1 MDDKTTLVATIFA
14 VIVLVPILFVVGYLV
29 RDSLRARQNR
39 QYKTL
44 AEHEAL
50 NNAGNREAWMR
61 GVLPQEQE
69 EGEQEVDRSSSR
81 ILAIAQL
88 VMLIILAAV
97 VLVWNQ
103 SLATQ
108 NKQQAEQLEQIALQL
123 HALTFA
129 TPVASGLAQ
138 REVDG
143 PPGAPAPAQGQ
154 APTVNPMQQACANL
168 IGRVADAY
176 EKGENSKIAASL
188 EALVNKL
195 GCKNNPVP

>member
-1 MDDKTTLVATIFA
+1 MESKTTLIVAIVA
-14 VIVLVPILFVVGYLV
+14 VIILIPVLVVVGYLV
-29 RDSLRARQNR
+29 RDSLVARQNR
-39 QYKTL
+39 TYKTL

-61 GVLPQEQE
+61 GVLPQE
-69 EGEQEVDRSSSR
+69 EGDEDVDRSSSR

-88 VMLIILAAV
+88 VILIILAAV

-108 NKQQAEQLEQIALQL
+108 NKQQNDRMAELELQL

-129 TPVASGLAQ
+129 TPVASGLVQ

-143 PPGAPAPAQGQ
+143 PPGAPAPAPGQ
-154 APTVNPMQQACANL
+154 VPTVNPMQQACANL

-176 EKGENSKIAASL
+176 EKGENSKIAVSL

>member
-1 MDDKTTLVATIFA
+1 MDDKFSLVAAIVA
-14 VIVLVPILFVVGYLV
+14 VIVLVPVLFVVGYLV

-39 QYKTL
+39 NYKTL

-50 NNAGNREAWMR
+50 NNAGNREAWMT
-61 GVLPQEQE
+61 GVLPHE
-69 EGEQEVDRSSSR
+69 EGDEDVDRSSSR
-81 ILAIAQL
+81 IIAIAQL
-88 VMLIILAAV
+88 VMLIVLAAV

-108 NKQQAEQLEQIALQL
+108 SKQQNERLAELELQL

-143 PPGAPAPAQGQ
+143 PPGAPAPTQGQ

-188 EALVNKL
+188 EQLVNKL
-195 GCKNNPVP
+195 GCKNTPAP

>member
-1 MDDKTTLVATIFA
+1 MDDKASLITAIVA

-50 NNAGNREAWMR
+50 NNAGDREAWMR
-61 GVLPQEQE
+61 GVLPPE
-69 EGEQEVDRSSSR
+69 EGDEDVDRSSSR
-81 ILAIAQL
+81 IISIAQL

-97 VLVWNQ
+97 VLVWTQ
-103 SLATQ
+103 SLAAQ
-108 NKQQAEQLEQIALQL
+108 NKQQAERMEQIELQL

-143 PPGAPAPAQGQ
+143 PPGAPAATPGQ
-154 APTVNPMQQACANL
+154 VPTVNPMQQACANL

-188 EALVNKL
+188 EQLVNKL

>member
-1 MDDKTTLVATIFA
+1 MDDKTSLVVTIFA

-29 RDSLRARQNR
+29 RDSLRAGQNR
-39 QYKTL
+39 NYKTL

-50 NNAGNREAWMR
+50 NNAGNREAWMT
-61 GVLPQEQE
+61 GTLPQVE
-69 EGEQEVDRSSSR
+69 EGDEQVDRSSSR
-81 ILAIAQL
+81 IIAVAQL

-97 VLVWNQ
+97 ILIWNQ

-108 NKQQAEQLEQIALQL
+108 NKQQNERMAQLELQL

-129 TPVASGLAQ
+129 TPVASGLTQ

-143 PPGAPAPAQGQ
+143 PPGAPAQGQ

-176 EKGENSKIAASL
+176 EKGENSKIAVSL

>member
-1 MDDKTTLVATIFA
+1 
-14 VIVLVPILFVVGYLV
+14 V

-39 QYKTL
+39 NYKTL
-44 AEHEAL
+44 AEHEVL
-50 NNAGNREAWMR
+50 NNAGNREAWMT
-61 GVLPQEQE
+61 GVLPRE
-69 EGEQEVDRSSSR
+69 EGNEPVDRSSSR
-81 ILAIAQL
+81 IVAIAQL

-108 NKQQAEQLEQIALQL
+108 NKQQNERMAQLELQL

-129 TPVASGLAQ
+129 TPVASGLTQ

-143 PPGAPAPAQGQ
+143 PPGAPAPTPGQ

>member
-1 MDDKTTLVATIFA
+1 MDDKFSLVAAIVA
-14 VIVLVPILFVVGYLV
+14 VIVLIPILFVVGYLV

-39 QYKTL
+39 NYKTL

-50 NNAGNREAWMR
+50 NNAGNREAWMT
-61 GVLPQEQE
+61 GILPEE
-69 EGEQEVDRSSSR
+69 EGDEPVDRSSSR
-81 ILAIAQL
+81 IMAIAQL
-88 VMLIILAAV
+88 VMLVILAAV
-97 VLVWNQ
+97 ILIWNQ
-103 SLATQ
+103 SLLTQ
-108 NKQQAEQLEQIALQL
+108 TKEQNERLAELELQL

-129 TPVASGLAQ
+129 TPVASGLVQ

-143 PPGAPAPAQGQ
+143 PPGTPAPGQ
-154 APTVNPMQQACANL
+154 VPVVNPMQQACANL

-176 EKGENSKIAASL
+176 EKGENSKIAVSL

>member
-1 MDDKTTLVATIFA
+1 MDDKTSLVATIFA
-14 VIVLVPILFVVGYLV
+14 VIVLVPVLFVVGYLV

-39 QYKTL
+39 TYKTL

-50 NNAGNREAWMR
+50 NNAGDRDAWMS
-61 GVLPQEQE
+61 GVLPQEGDKQ
-69 EGEQEVDRSSSR
+69 VDRFSSR
-81 ILAIAQL
+81 IAPIAQL
-88 VMLIILAAV
+88 TMLIILAAV

-103 SLATQ
+103 SLVTQ
-108 NKQQAEQLEQIALQL
+108 TNRQAEQLAQLQLQL

-143 PPGAPAPAQGQ
+143 PPGAPAPQPGQ
-154 APTVNPMQQACANL
+154 VPTVNPMQQACANL

-176 EKGENSKIAASL
+176 EKGENSKIAVSL

>member
-1 MDDKTTLVATIFA
+1 MESKTTLIVTIVA
-14 VIVLVPILFVVGYLV
+14 VIILVPILVVVGYLV
-29 RDSLRARQNR
+29 RDSLLARQNR
-39 QYKTL
+39 TYKTL

-61 GVLPQEQE
+61 GVLPQE
-69 EGEQEVDRSSSR
+69 EGDEDVDRSSSR

-88 VMLIILAAV
+88 VILIILATV

-108 NKQQAEQLEQIALQL
+108 NKQQNDRMAELELQL

-129 TPVASGLAQ
+129 TPVASGLVQ

-143 PPGAPAPAQGQ
+143 PPGAPAPIPSQV
-154 APTVNPMQQACANL
+154 PTVNPMQQACANL

-176 EKGENSKIAASL
+176 EKGENSKIAVSL

>member
-1 MDDKTTLVATIFA
+1 MGDKTSLVLTIFA
-14 VIVLVPILFVVGYLV
+14 VVVLVPILFVVGYLV

-39 QYKTL
+39 NYKTL

-50 NNAGNREAWMR
+50 NNAGNREAWFT
-61 GVLPQEQE
+61 GVLPQVE
-69 EGEQEVDRSSSR
+69 EGDVQVDRFSSR
-81 ILAIAQL
+81 VAPIAQIT
-88 VMLIILAAV
+88 MLIILAAV

-103 SLATQ
+103 SLVAQT
-108 NKQQAEQLEQIALQL
+108 NKQADRMAQLELQI

-143 PPGAPAPAQGQ
+143 PPGAPAPTPGQ

>member
-1 MDDKTTLVATIFA
+1 
-14 VIVLVPILFVVGYLV
+14 
-29 RDSLRARQNR
+29 
-39 QYKTL
+39 
-44 AEHEAL
+44 
-50 NNAGNREAWMR
+50 MR
-61 GVLPQEQE
+61 GVLPQE
-69 EGEQEVDRSSSR
+69 EGDEDVDRSSSR

-88 VMLIILAAV
+88 VILIILAAV

-108 NKQQAEQLEQIALQL
+108 NKQQNDRMAELELQL

-129 TPVASGLAQ
+129 TPVASGLVQ

-143 PPGAPAPAQGQ
+143 PPGAPAPAPGQ
-154 APTVNPMQQACANL
+154 VPTVNPMQQACANL

-176 EKGENSKIAASL
+176 EKGENSKIAVSL

>member
-1 MDDKTTLVATIFA
+1 MEDKTTLIIAIVAVVILVP
-14 VIVLVPILFVVGYLV
+14 VIVVAGYLV

-39 QYKTL
+39 TYKTL

-50 NNAGNREAWMR
+50 NNAGNREAWMT
-61 GVLPQEQE
+61 GVLPQE
-69 EGEQEVDRSSSR
+69 EGDEDLDRSSSR
-81 ILAIAQL
+81 ILAIAQMVIL
-88 VMLIILAAV
+88 LILAAV
-97 VLVWNQ
+97 VLLWNQ
-103 SLATQ
+103 SLASQ
-108 NKQQAEQLEQIALQL
+108 NKQQAERLEQIELQL

-129 TPVASGLAQ
+129 TPVASGLVQ

-143 PPGAPAPAQGQ
+143 PPGAPAPPQGQ
-154 APTVNPMQQACANL
+154 PPTVNPMQQACANL

-176 EKGENSKIAASL
+176 EKGENSKIAVSL